1 MSTGDTV
8 RERFSSYHILL
19 LTLLGITTLYE
30 GFDASM
36 LTLAS
41 VDVRATLDI
50 GLDEWGIVYAI
61 TRAGVVASFFF
72 LMCADRFGRRAML
85 LLTVTGF
92 AIASA
97 ATAFVQTKD
106 EFTFWQT
113 VARLFLTAQFGLAI
127 IIAGE
132 ELPSRLRGTGIT
144 ILTAFATVGT
154 VMMAKASPFFL
165 LLADAPGNAAHDFA
179 MSMVIFGSDLLGIEH
194 DGAHWRG
201 LYLIG
206 GLALFL
212 LPALY
217 FGVREPARYVEVASA
232 RDNQTLL
239 ATIRTQFA
247 EAQQLFKPQYY
258 PRFMIVTLLWNCVYL
273 VVAPAVAYWSIYAR
287 EEVGMTPAQVGD
299 VVMWAYIGGAFGH
312 LLAGQLVDRLG
323 RKITCAAFYS
333 VAAIAI
339 IGLFHTETT
348 PGQYFWHITT
358 VFFFQCA
365 IGATHVYASELFPT
379 ELRATGYGWT
389 TNLFGRV
396 TEVFIPMV
404 IGMLIPV
411 MGISWGV
418 TWVAIGPIIGAL
430 LVLKYAPETKGL
442 TLEEIQEKLGGGSGG
457 IPSKTKAIT
466 RGTA

>member
-1 MSTGDTV
+1 M
-8 RERFSSYHILL
+8 LL
-19 LTLLGITTLYE
+19 LALLGITTLYE

-50 GLDEWGIVYAI
+50 GLDEWGMLYAT

-85 LLTVTGF
+85 LLAVTGF
-92 AIASA
+92 AIASG
-97 ATAFVQTKD
+97 ATAFVQTK
-106 EFTFWQT
+106 EQFTLWQT

-132 ELPSRLRGTGIT
+132 ELPSTLRGTGIT

-154 VMMAKASPFFL
+154 VVMAKASPFFL
-165 LLADAPGNAAHDFA
+165 LLADAPGNPAHDFA
-179 MSMVIFGSDLLGIEH
+179 MSLVILGSEILGIEH

-206 GLALFL
+206 ALPLLL
-212 LPALY
+212 LPVLR
-217 FGVREPARYVEVASA
+217 FGVREPARYLAIASSRA
-232 RDNQTLL
+232 AQSLL
-239 ATIRTQFA
+239 ETIRTQFK
-247 EAQQLFKPQYY
+247 EAGQLFKPQYF
-258 PRFMIVTLLWNCVYL
+258 PRFLIVALLWNCVYL
-273 VVAPAVAYWSIYAR
+273 VVAPSVAYWSIYAR

-312 LLAGQLVDRLG
+312 LLAGQLVERLG
-323 RKITCAAFYS
+323 RRITCAAFYS
-333 VAAIAI
+333 VAAIMI
-339 IGLFHTETT
+339 VGLFHTNTVF
-348 PGQYFWHITT
+348 GQYFWHIAT
-358 VFFFQCA
+358 VFFFNCA

-396 TEVFIPMV
+396 TEVFIPML
-404 IGMLIPV
+404 IGLLIPI

-430 LVLKYAPETKGL
+430 LVLKFAPETKGL
-442 TLEEIQEKLGGGSGG
+442 TLEEIQEKLGRAAG
-457 IPSKTKAIT
+457 IAPNTTALIH